1 MLLNLIISS
10 GPSFPSQ
17 ILNVKKKQRQ
27 IKDIKRYQIVVYGL
41 KNDFFQKR

>member
-17 ILNVKKKQRQ
+17 ILNVKKTK
-27 IKDIKRYQIVVYGL
+27 IDKRYKKILDCSVWI
-41 KNDFFQKR
+41 KK